1 MTLRVNDLDE
11 AMRVAR
17 VMCSRHPD
25 VLRTV
30 GATNSARD
38 AALKIFMRE
47 VATENSRA
55 FDETELNESSI
66 PRMADR
72 EGVSPSPPR
81 ANASQGGDGAAAAAG
96 QSSSFQ
102 GVNSNPVPD
111 EHGRVCSYCDTPST
125 RFCKETGRRHESG
138 EERSLRLWRHMYRQ
152 LHVASNLI
160 STARLEKKNTC
171 VEDYAVD
178 LDLDL

>member
-17 VMCSRHPD
+17 NMCSRHPD
-25 VLRTV
+25 VLNTV

-55 FDETELNESSI
+55 FDESALDQSSI
-66 PRMADR
+66 PRMAVRD
-72 EGVSPSPPR
+72 GVSPSPQR
-81 ANASQGGDGAAAAAG
+81 ARSGSRGPAADT
-96 QSSSFQ
+96 S
-102 GVNSNPVPD
+102 GVNANPVPD
-111 EHGRVCSYCDTPST
+111 ENGRVCSYCDTPST

-138 EERSLRLWRHMYRQ
+138 DERSVRLWRHMYRQ

-178 LDLDL
+178 LDLDF